1 MFLICICLDIIN
13 QGDINNL
20 MTYMRKV
27 LSGKA
32 YDIKITTRL
41 ESHPCII
48 TVQEMASARHFA
60 RVQTRQFGDEMLYSL
75 LRPCFEINPNHF
87 LIKKLCELINNN
99 TKLADLLIKQV
110 ILL

>member
-1 MFLICICLDIIN
+1 MK
-13 QGDINNL
+13 
-20 MTYMRKV
+20 KV

-32 YDIKITTRL
+32 YDIKMTTRL

-48 TVQEMASARHFA
+48 TVQEMATARHFT

-87 LIKKLCELINNN
+87 LIKKLCELINSN

-110 ILL
+110 YY